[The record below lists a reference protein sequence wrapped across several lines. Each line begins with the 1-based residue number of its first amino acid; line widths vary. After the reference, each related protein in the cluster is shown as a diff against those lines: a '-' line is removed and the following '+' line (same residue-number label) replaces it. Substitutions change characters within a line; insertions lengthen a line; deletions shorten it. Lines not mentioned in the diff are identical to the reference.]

1 MELWSKEFEVER
13 LCQVLGVSR
22 SGFYRYLKGE
32 TYSVSQQKQ
41 EQYQQIEDLFWEH
54 KRRYGTRRLQA
65 ELMAQGKQIG
75 RHQIRKVLKE
85 KELKAIQP
93 KSFVP
98 KTTQSKHGKR
108 NSPNLLLEQTR
119 AEKSNQIW
127 VSDITYL
134 PLANGGFAYLATW
147 IDLFS
152 RYVVGWQV
160 GKTMEEELVIEA
172 LQNGLQTRK
181 PAPGLI
187 VHSDRGG
194 QYVSKKLRVLMKKWK
209 CNQSM
214 SRADQVYDNAFAES
228 FFSRFK
234 TELVENGTFLSVE
247 DAKTECFEYI
257 EIYYNRI
264 RRHSA
269 LGYKSP
275 AEFEQLYQINLI
287 HSQVVCPDF

>member
-1 MELWSKEFEVER
+1 VGC

-22 SGFYRYLKGE
+22 SGYYRYLKGE
-32 TYSVSQQKQ
+32 TYSVSDQKQ
-41 EQYQQIEDLFWEH
+41 EQHQAIEDLFWEH
-54 KRRYGTRRLQA
+54 KRGYGTGRLQA
-65 ELMAQGKQIG
+65 ELAAQGITIG
-75 RHQIRKVLKE
+75 RHTIQKVLKE

-93 KSFVP
+93 KRFIP

-108 NSPNLLLEQTR
+108 NSANLLLEQTT
-119 AEKSNQIW
+119 ADKPNQIW
-127 VSDITYL
+127 VCDITYL
-134 PLANGGFAYLATW
+134 PLANGGFAYLVTW

-152 RYVVGWQV
+152 CYVVGWQV
-160 GKTMEEELVIEA
+160 GKTMEEELVIVA
-172 LQNGLQTRK
+172 LQNRLQTRK
-181 PAPGLI
+181 PTPGLI
-187 VHSDRGG
+187 LHSDRAG
-194 QYVSKKLRVLMKKWK
+194 QYVSKKLRVLMKKCK

-228 FFSRFK
+228 FFSCFK

-247 DAKTECFEYI
+247 DAKTVPKAFGIEYI
-257 EIYYNRI
+257 EIYYNRN

-287 HSQVVCPDF
+287 HSQVLCPDF